1 MLLAVEEALGRLAPG
16 ELSWLRGRTSVDS
29 KKARMLVGT
38 NEQGTNRVDKERV
51 CMREVGGQGSIVLIY
66 AKMHLNSW
74 IGSSQNVK
82 NNYVFSIN

>member
-1 MLLAVEEALGRLAPG
+1 MAQGKNVSRFEE
-16 ELSWLRGRTSVDS
+16 
-29 KKARMLVGT
+29 ARMLVGT

>member
-51 CMREVGGQGSIVLIY
+51 CMRERLGARGHCSYLCKDAFEQLD
-66 AKMHLNSW
+66 W
-74 IGSSQNVK
+74 I
-82 NNYVFSIN
+82 